1 MCCDADADDKLRR
14 SSLVK
19 LRKLA
24 AAHQSVASRAVEC
37 NTRSVGSTSID
48 HDRSGDDIKLGRDPV
63 DDSKVPS
70 ASRGAKLVVPQ
81 RQSSLRRNEILTPSQ
96 QIINHQPSSLLR
108 LIDKQDVDGGIKA
121 KKRVTFQDQHMIQM
135 HHLPSSKRSFM
146 PNKLLNNGRDEVS
159 IMNKSSSK
167 NREVVRGERSSNN
180 SEHLGGHDDDAAI
193 VAKVSSRNSIAQ
205 KMRHTRMESMR
216 QVVSTA
222 AYASVSAA
230 TRMESMRNIKD
241 LSLLQVVSTAADA
254 TASAATKMNKVG
266 FKCAAF
272 TGDGRKFRTWK
283 HRTQEHSAPLKE
295 IANPNSND
303 LNDGDE
309 PTGFSKH
316 HHFIASTLAEVD
328 GENIDPLLQTDTAYS
343 NSLYSEMRSNGGN
356 FSGVDDEG
364 GSVTASVSKGDE
376 LVVPQSS
383 LLRNDLAFCSDV
395 SNNSGNFSGADDEGD
410 SVTASVSKGVELVA
424 PQSTLLRNDLA
435 FRSEVSNNGGNFS
448 GVDDEGDSV
457 TASVSKGVELVA
469 TESTLLRND
478 LAFRS
483 EVSNNGGNC
492 SGVDDD
498 DGSGT
503 ASVSRG
509 VELVAPESNDL
520 VRQVQHRN
528 CDPPLIPGLRTFEQ
542 NHSMSALLLKTSES
556 CQDVEVDDEVRKLGQ
571 ENMPCNVAGT
581 LEHRVDKGLVSLRR
595 SRGLLSVQNAEPNDG
610 REKKYVARLRKLA
623 ASHYSR
629 CECTDDADGG
639 FEVALLDTLTDSPK
653 GVDEICCT
661 DQFSGGQRM
670 LKEYVTSVDN
680 YVIDE
685 KEDAIEVLGQEEV
698 YECYGCDY
706 IKRQDS
712 CLEFEGFVQR
722 RQQTTRSTHLR
733 HPRRLASKLIQK
745 VMPTDLD
752 RNSSLSVTIEEIGPS
767 ASNSVSSVI
776 VPINTVRI
784 AVHPDSDTSFS
795 NFDSMSAVYS
805 RDQEKM
811 FDRKT
816 CTEKE
821 WVSIPDDIDSVAVQS
836 ELTANTDPMDIHDLT
851 SWNFTLPRVNSP
863 PTTTAQD
870 CNYGNDLESAYEN
883 FGIEQ
888 PIPVKLKVEKKGAG
902 FDSKWG
908 RVLSR
913 SNPVDVDH
921 VSVSNT
927 SLATDGSMKKASDG
941 NADLLVRLDDFGF
954 DWLCG
959 DVNHGDGIPRAC
971 PAEIALE
978 GIFDDVGNQISD
990 LLPLC
995 DNVVYVNDENHDCQT
1010 EFDGWTEYDAW
1021 TECADKTID
1030 DATMCDDIAIPVP
1043 KEAVA
1048 KTNAIRLQ
1056 SVLFVAPNVK
1066 HLRSMKKIL
1075 R

>member
-37 NTRSVGSTSID
+37 NTRSVGSPSID
-48 HDRSGDDIKLGRDPV
+48 HDRSGDDIKLGGGPF

-96 QIINHQPSSLLR
+96 QIIKHQPSSLLR
-108 LIDKQDVDGGIKA
+108 SIEKQDVDGGIKA
-121 KKRVTFQDQHMIQM
+121 KKRVTFQDQQKIQM
-135 HHLPSSKRSFM
+135 HHLPSTKRSFM
-146 PNKLLNNGRDEVS
+146 QNKLLSYGRDEVS
-159 IMNKSSSK
+159 ILNKSSSK
-167 NREVVRGERSSNN
+167 IREVIRGDRSSNN
-180 SEHLGGHDDDAAI
+180 SEHLGGHDDDAAS

-205 KMRHTRMESMR
+205 KMRQTRMESMR

-222 AYASVSAA
+222 ADASVSAA

-254 TASAATKMNKVG
+254 TASAATKMNKFG

-272 TGDGRKFRTWK
+272 TGDGRNFRTWK
-283 HRTQEHSAPLKE
+283 HRTQEHSAPLQE

-303 LNDGDE
+303 FNDGDE
-309 PTGFSKH
+309 PTGSSKH
-316 HHFIASTLAEVD
+316 HQFIASTLAEVD

-356 FSGVDDEG
+356 F
-364 GSVTASVSKGDE
+364 
-376 LVVPQSS
+376 
-383 LLRNDLAFCSDV
+383 R
-395 SNNSGNFSGADDEGD
+395 
-410 SVTASVSKGVELVA
+410 
-424 PQSTLLRNDLA
+424 
-435 FRSEVSNNGGNFS
+435 

-457 TASVSKGVELVA
+457 TASVSKGVELIA
-469 TESTLLRND
+469 PQSTLLR
-478 LAFRS
+478 
-483 EVSNNGGNC
+483 
-492 SGVDDD
+492 
-498 DGSGT
+498 
-503 ASVSRG
+503 
-509 VELVAPESNDL
+509 NDL
-520 VRQVQHRN
+520 VRQVQHQN
-528 CDPPLIPGLRTFEQ
+528 SDPPLIPGLRTFEQ
-542 NHSMSALLLKTSES
+542 KQSMSALLLKTSES
-556 CQDVEVDDEVRKLGQ
+556 CQDVEVEEVRKLEQ
-571 ENMPCNVAGT
+571 ENMPCSVAGT
-581 LEHRVDKGLVSLRR
+581 LEHRVDKRLVSLRR
-595 SRGLLSVQNAEPNDG
+595 SRGLLSVQHAESNDG

-623 ASHYSR
+623 ASHCSR
-629 CECTDDADGG
+629 GDRTDNVDGG
-639 FEVALLDTLTDSPK
+639 FEVAWLDTLADSPK
-653 GVDEICCT
+653 GVDELCCT
-661 DQFSGGQRM
+661 GQFSEGRCM
-670 LKEYVTSVDN
+670 LKEDVSSVDN
-680 YVIDE
+680 YVIAA
-685 KEDAIEVLGQEEV
+685 KEDAIEVRGQEEI
-698 YECYGCDY
+698 YEDGCDS
-706 IKRQDS
+706 IERQES
-712 CLEFEGFVQR
+712 CLAVDGFVQR
-722 RQQTTRSTHLR
+722 CQQTTRGAHLR

-745 VMPTDLD
+745 VVPSDVD

-767 ASNSVSSVI
+767 ASNSVSSVTA
-776 VPINTVRI
+776 PINTVRI

-805 RDQEKM
+805 HDQEKM

-821 WVSIPDDIDSVAVQS
+821 WVSIPEDIDSVAVQS

-851 SWNFTLPRVNSP
+851 NWNFTLPRVNSSL
-863 PTTTAQD
+863 TTTTRD
-870 CNYGNDLESAYEN
+870 CNYANDLESAYEN

-888 PIPVKLKVEKKGAG
+888 PIPEKLKVEKIEGG
-902 FDSKWG
+902 VDSKWA
-908 RVLSR
+908 RILSR

-927 SLATDGSMKKASDG
+927 SLATDGSMKKGVDG

-971 PAEIALE
+971 PAEIVLE

-995 DNVVYVNDENHDCQT
+995 DNAVYVSDENHDCQT

-1030 DATMCDDIAIPVP
+1030 DATMCDDKAIPVP

-1056 SVLFVAPNVK
+1056 SVLFVAPNVT